1 MNEKQFIIQFALQRF
16 NKQYKR
22 KLKLKDFDAK
32 SIPPNRF
39 SQLAYEI
46 FSVRLD
52 DYVRLRLY
60 LNFHRYDNVG
70 PYRLEV
76 DGTEGVGVLGDE
88 VYVCHGTI
96 DRFYV
101 ESGTYKFAVLEQD
114 ITLWN
119 LLLTEDGDGLI
130 TEDGEYILLEGTN

>member
-16 NKQYKR
+16 NQQYNR
-22 KLKLKDFDAK
+22 QLQVIDFDAK
-32 SIPPNRF
+32 SITPNYT
-39 SQLAYEI
+39 SQLAYEV

-52 DYVRLRLY
+52 DYVRLRMY
-60 LNFHRYDNVG
+60 LTYHTYDNIG

-76 DGTEGVGVLGDE
+76 DGSLGTGVLGDE
-88 VYVCHGTI
+88 VYVCQGTI

-101 ESGTYKFAVLEQD
+101 ESGTYKFAVLEED

-119 LLLTEDGDGLI
+119 LTLSEDGDGLI
-130 TEDGEYILLEGTN
+130 TEGGDYILLEGMN